1 MSVISSIY
9 FFDSDFNPFVHFL
22 TLSADMAHILIVDDN
37 ETFLYAARELI
48 MRQRRGFLVDTAAD
62 AEQALLAIRRH
73 NYDVVVSDIRL
84 PGLQGL
90 ELLEECRRIR
100 PETPVVLITGYGDRE
115 LEEEAA
121 RRGAYAFLHK
131 PVAAEAFCS
140 VVDRA
145 ALQTSLRGN
154 PQHVLGADSLW
165 YTQATEQIRRR
176 SGIIAQELRQALKRD
191 DEDDAMDMLTKWADQ
206 EADRIISMF
215 LDYEGSDD
223 LLRLRDLISRSLCV
237 AYGTGRTTQSTLG
250 GPLSRKKE
258 IHPDTSP

>member
-1 MSVISSIY
+1 
-9 FFDSDFNPFVHFL
+9 
-22 TLSADMAHILIVDDN
+22 MAHILIVDDN

-48 MRQRRGFLVDTAAD
+48 MRQRRGFLVTTAAD
-62 AEQALLAIRRH
+62 AEEALLAIRQQ

-121 RRGAYAFLHK
+121 LRGAYAFLHK

-145 ALQTSLRGN
+145 ALQASLRRN
-154 PQHVLGADSLW
+154 PQHVLGADTLW
-165 YTQATEQIRRR
+165 YTQAAEQIRRR
-176 SGIIAQELRQALKRD
+176 SETIAQELRQALKRND
-191 DEDDAMDMLTKWADQ
+191 DEMDMLTTWADE
-206 EADRIISMF
+206 EADRIMSTF

-223 LLRLRDLISRSLCV
+223 LVRLQDLISRALCL
-237 AYGTGRTTQSTLG
+237 AYEMGKMKRSTLG
-250 GPLSRKKE
+250 SGPLSHKKE
-258 IHPDTSP
+258 IHPDSGP

>member
-1 MSVISSIY
+1 VSVVLSIY
-9 FFDSDFNPFVHFL
+9 FFDSYFNPLVHSL
-22 TLSADMAHILIVDDN
+22 TLPGDMAHILIVDDN
-37 ETFLYAARELI
+37 ETFLYAARELL

-62 AEQALLAIRRH
+62 AEQALLAIRRL

-145 ALQTSLRGN
+145 ALQTSLRRN
-154 PQHVLGADSLW
+154 HEDALGADSLW
-165 YTQATEQIRRR
+165 YTQAAEQIRRR
-176 SGIIAQELRQALKRD
+176 SETIVQDLRQALTRD
-191 DEDDAMDMLTKWADQ
+191 DDEMDMLTTWADQ

-223 LLRLRDLISRSLCV
+223 LIRLQGLISRALCV
-237 AYGTGRTTQSTLG
+237 AYETGKTRQSTLG

>member
-9 FFDSDFNPFVHFL
+9 FFDSYFNGFVHFL
-22 TLSADMAHILIVDDN
+22 TLSGDMAHILIVDDN

-48 MRQRRGFLVDTAAD
+48 MRQRRGFLVETTAD
-62 AEQALLAIRRH
+62 AEQALLAIRRQ

-100 PETPVVLITGYGDRE
+100 PDTPVVLITGYGDRE

-145 ALQTSLRGN
+145 ALQTSFRRN

-165 YTQATEQIRRR
+165 YTQAAEQIRRR
-176 SGIIAQELRQALKRD
+176 SETITQELRQALKRD
-191 DEDDAMDMLTKWADQ
+191 DDEMDMLTTWADQ
-206 EADRIISMF
+206 EADRIMSTF

-223 LLRLRDLISRSLCV
+223 LVRLQDVISRALCV
-237 AYGTGRTTQSTLG
+237 TYEMGKMRQSTLDS
-250 GPLSRKKE
+250 GPRSRKE
-258 IHPDTSP
+258 IHPETGP